1 MRFGINVTFESQ
13 FITGNMK
20 TIIATTD
27 FTRESRTAVNY
38 AARMALLM
46 KAELLLLHASYIP
59 VVSDTFVDVTST
71 LDAIAKT
78 DKQKMEELVKHVSSK
93 MGPALRIKGNS
104 EIGLTGELIREYA
117 SKDKDTLVVIGM
129 KHVDKFSE
137 VVFGN
142 TATNLAG
149 DFPCPILAIPPD
161 ARFRPWK
168 KIAFAFDQ
176 KQIPLNTGLVLLKHM
191 GEKFQPKVH
200 YIHVMDS
207 PFNVKDTSTIEPVE
221 KIIGTESQVHFLK
234 NVPGET
240 TEVINDWVRRFK
252 SNIVVMV
259 ARKHNIFWKL
269 LYPSHTRQL
278 AFKSSVPVLILS
290 EQ

>member
-1 MRFGINVTFESQ
+1 
-13 FITGNMK
+13 MK

-38 AARMALLM
+38 AARLALLM

-59 VVSDTFVDVTST
+59 VVSDSFIDVSTT
-71 LDAIAKT
+71 LDEIVKS
-78 DKQKMEELVKHVSSK
+78 DKQKMDELVKHVSSK

-104 EIGLTGELIREYA
+104 EIGLTGELIEEYA

-149 DFPCPILAIPPD
+149 ELPCPILAIPPD

-176 KQIPLNTGLVLLKHM
+176 KQVPVHTGLYLLKAM
-191 GEKFQPKVH
+191 AEKFQPKMH
-200 YIHVMDS
+200 YVHVMDS
-207 PFNVKDTSTIEPVE
+207 PFNAKDKSSIQPVE
-221 KIIGTESQVHFLK
+221 KIIGGESQVHFLK
-234 NVPGET
+234 DLPGET

-259 ARKHNIFWKL
+259 ARKHNIFWKII
-269 LYPSHTRQL
+269 YPSHTRQM